1 MTGEWRTDKS
11 AFAGAAAPI
20 VDWGWRAEV
29 MAVTWLHH
37 QANDFR
43 GGLEMARIFV
53 FLVATTALAGCAAHD
68 LSPPAVPRA
77 TEAAPVVPDAPLTP
91 KPQYGTYGFDAV
103 GMDVSVNPGDNFYL
117 FANGAW
123 VKNTPIPADKSSYG
137 SFNVLDDLSRERTRG
152 LIEESARDPNS
163 RIGAAYASFMDQ
175 AAIDASGLSHFDPW
189 LSQVRGIKSKKALAA
204 LYADADRLGINIPYN
219 MFIGQDRKA
228 SDQYAL
234 NVLQGGLGM
243 PDRDYYLS
251 KDPKL
256 TETKTKYLQHLAN
269 VLTLAGEANAATR
282 AKAILDFE
290 TQVAQVHWTRPES
303 RDATKTY
310 NNLSL
315 AEVRKLAPGFDVPAL
330 VKGDGANVDH
340 VIVFQPSAFKGIAA
354 LLGRSPLSVL
364 RDQLL
369 VRSLDAYS
377 AYLPKRFDQE
387 NFAFYGTT
395 LNGTPQQEER
405 WKRAVNFTVGTL
417 GDDVSKL
424 YVAKYFPPETKAAA
438 DQLVHNIIGAM
449 DRRIDTLDWMSGETK
464 AKAHAKLAAFT
475 PKIGYPSQ
483 WRDMSDLSI
492 DRNDA
497 LGNAMASAR
506 FEHDYQIGKLGGPIR
521 RWEWGMTPMTINA
534 YSNPTMVEIVFP
546 AAILQPPFFDPNA
559 DPAVNYGG
567 IGAVIGHEMS
577 HQFDDQ
583 GAKYDLHGNLVDW
596 WTPADAQN
604 FQSRLDKLGAQYDA
618 YEPLPGFHVQ
628 GKLTMGENVAD
639 LAGLTVAHDAYIA
652 SLGGKAPPVIDGMT
666 GDQRFYLGWAQV
678 WRRNYREANLRQR
691 LLTDPHS
698 PSEQRG
704 NIVRNMD
711 PWYPAFNVQPGQ
723 KLYLAPADRVRIW

>member
-1 MTGEWRTDKS
+1 MRTLLVVLS
-11 AFAGAAAPI
+11 AGTILGGCATRESQIATPPVAAIGA
-20 VDWGWRAEV
+20 VS
-29 MAVTWLHH
+29 
-37 QANDFR
+37 
-43 GGLEMARIFV
+43 
-53 FLVATTALAGCAAHD
+53 ATTAPEPG
-68 LSPPAVPRA
+68 
-77 TEAAPVVPDAPLTP
+77 P
-91 KPQYGTYGFDAV
+91 KPQYGMFGFDTA
-103 GMDVSVNPGDNFYL
+103 GMDRSVAPGDNFYQ
-117 FANGAW
+117 FANGTWA
-123 VKNTPIPADKSSYG
+123 KNTPIPADKSSYG

-152 LIEESARDPNS
+152 IIEEQAKDPNS
-163 RIGAAYASFMDQ
+163 RIGNAYASFMDT
-175 AAIDASGLSHFDPW
+175 AAIEAKGLTPFESW
-189 LSQVRGIKSKKALAA
+189 LNAVRGTKAKKDLAE
-204 LYADADRLGINIPYN
+204 LYSDADRLGIGIPFN

-256 TETKTKYLQHLAN
+256 AETKAKYLQHLTN
-269 VLTLAGEANAATR
+269 MLTLAGEKDAAAR
-282 AKAILDFE
+282 AKAILDLE
-290 TQVAQVHWTRPES
+290 TSIAEVHWTRAES
-303 RDATKTY
+303 RNATKTY
-310 NNLSL
+310 NKLSL
-315 AEVRKLAPGFDVPAL
+315 AELRKLAPGFDFPAFA
-330 VKGDGANVDH
+330 KADGMNVDY
-340 VIVFQPSAFKGIAA
+340 VVVFQPSAFKGIAA
-354 LLGRSPLSVL
+354 QIGKTRLAVL
-364 RDQLL
+364 KDQLL

-377 AYLPKRFDQE
+377 AYLPQKFDAE
-387 NFAFYGTT
+387 NFAFYGTV
-395 LNGTPQQEER
+395 LNGTPQQEDR
-405 WKRAVNFTVGTL
+405 WKRAVDFTVGAL

-424 YVAKYFPPETKAAA
+424 YVARYFPPETKAAA
-438 DQLVHNIIGAM
+438 DQLVHNLIAAM
-449 DRRIDTLDWMSGETK
+449 DRRIDKLDWMSADTK
-464 AKAHAKLAAFT
+464 TKAHAKLAAFS

-483 WRDMSDLSI
+483 WRDMSGLVI
-492 DRNDA
+492 DRADL
-497 LGNAMASAR
+497 LGNAVRSNR
-506 FEHDYQIGKLGGPIR
+506 FEHEYEIGKLGGPIR

-583 GAKYDLHGNLVDW
+583 GAKYDLHGNLMDW

-604 FQSRLDKLGAQYDA
+604 FQLRLDKLEQQYNA
-618 YEPLPGFHVQ
+618 YEPLPGMHVI

-666 GDQRFYLGWAQV
+666 ADQRFYLGWAQV

-698 PSEQRG
+698 PSEQRTD
-704 NIVRNMD
+704 IVRNMD
-711 PWYPAFNVQPGQ
+711 PWYPAFNVQAGQ
-723 KLYLAPADRVRIW
+723 KLYLAPAERVRIW

>member
-1 MTGEWRTDKS
+1 MVRTI
-11 AFAGAAAPI
+11 AFLA
-20 VDWGWRAEV
+20 
-29 MAVTWLHH
+29 
-37 QANDFR
+37 
-43 GGLEMARIFV
+43 
-53 FLVATTALAGCAAHD
+53 ATTMLAGCAAHEA
-68 LSPPAVPRA
+68 PVPVVAPAAVQ
-77 TEAAPVVPDAPLTP
+77 AAPAAEAGPR
-91 KPQYGTYGFDAV
+91 PQYGDYGFDAA
-103 GMDVSVNPGDNFYL
+103 GMDTSVQPGDNFYL
-117 FANGAW
+117 FANGTWA
-123 VKNTPIPADKSSYG
+123 KNTPIPADKSNYG

-152 LIEESARDPNS
+152 LIEESAKDPNS
-163 RIGAAYASFMDQ
+163 RIGAAYTSFMDQ
-175 AAIDASGLSHFDPW
+175 AAIDAKGLEPFEPW
-189 LSQVRGIKSKKALAA
+189 LNQVRGLKSKKGLAA
-204 LYADADRLGINIPYN
+204 LYAHADRLGVNIPFN
-219 MFIGQDRKA
+219 IFIGQDRKA

-256 TETKTKYLQHLAN
+256 AETKAKYLSHLTN
-269 VLTLAGEANAATR
+269 VLTLAGEPNAAAR

-290 TQVAQVHWTRPES
+290 TNVAQVHWTRPES
-303 RDATKTY
+303 RNATKTY
-310 NNLSL
+310 NNLTL
-315 AEVRKLAPGFDVPAL
+315 AEVRKLAPGFDFPAL
-330 VKGDGANVDH
+330 VKADGANVDR

-354 LLGRSPLSVL
+354 LLGRTPLPVL

-377 AYLPKRFDQE
+377 AYLPQKFDAE

-395 LNGTPQQEER
+395 LNGTPQQEDR
-405 WKRAVNFTVGTL
+405 WKRAVNFTVGAL

-438 DQLVHNIIGAM
+438 DELVHNIIGAM
-449 DRRIDTLDWMSGETK
+449 DRRIDKLDWMSSDTK

-483 WRDMSDLSI
+483 WRDMSGLAI
-492 DRNDA
+492 DRNDVLA
-497 LGNAMASAR
+497 NAMNSGR
-506 FEHDYQIGKLGGPIR
+506 FEHDYQLGKLGGPIR

-596 WTPADAQN
+596 WTPSDAQN

-711 PWYPAFNVQPGQ
+711 PWYAAFNVMPGQ